1 MKKAIYH
8 NRKLI
13 SKIVCKDQVELIMLQ
28 KPFKFSKIDA
38 EKSKIMQ
45 IIKKIVAE
53 ILINAMQLIT
63 KRW

>member
-1 MKKAIYH
+1 
-8 NRKLI
+8 
-13 SKIVCKDQVELIMLQ
+13 MLQ